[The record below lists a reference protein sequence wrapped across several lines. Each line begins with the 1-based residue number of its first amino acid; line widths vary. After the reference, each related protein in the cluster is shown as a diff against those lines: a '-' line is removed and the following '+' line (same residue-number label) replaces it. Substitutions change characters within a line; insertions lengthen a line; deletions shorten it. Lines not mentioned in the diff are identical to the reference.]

1 MTDKET
7 IARYTSGKDA
17 ELCERYAERE
27 GGIDRIEGDFF
38 VFKSGFH
45 MRTKPMS
52 LYERWA
58 EEDKTRIP
66 WKDLPRVESPRLAT

>member
-7 IARYTSGKDA
+7 IVRYTSGKDA
-17 ELCERYAERE
+17 ELVEWYAERG

-38 VFKSGFH
+38 IFKDGST
-45 MRTKPMS
+45 MRTRPMS

-66 WKDLPRVESPRLAT
+66 WKDLPLN